1 MKLKNFTAVLLGVF
15 LWAVH
20 IFVPL
25 AMLFLVLVWPQKKS
39 FEIDFLDVGQGD
51 GIYLCTGNGVAMFVD
66 GGSTDIKNVGQY
78 RILPFLKAKGVR
90 KISCWFVSHTDA
102 DHISGLEEVLAS
114 GYPVERLLFA
124 EAVKNKEKTKSLAK
138 LAEKAGTVVQYME
151 AEETLSCYRLG
162 RPHLGFPAHLIVNPT
177 DIVFPVLSTTVTE

>member
-1 MKLKNFTAVLLGVF
+1 MQFTNDSDAGKVNICKRIKQWLAG
-15 LWAVH
+15 AVH

-78 RILPFLKAKGVR
+78 RILPFLKAKGGS
-90 KISCWFVSHTDA
+90 KNF
-102 DHISGLEEVLAS
+102 
-114 GYPVERLLFA
+114 LLVCQSYGCRSYF
-124 EAVKNKEKTKSLAK
+124 
-138 LAEKAGTVVQYME
+138 
-151 AEETLSCYRLG
+151 
-162 RPHLGFPAHLIVNPT
+162 RP
-177 DIVFPVLSTTVTE
+177 